1 MSSKH
6 NPENAT
12 TDSEDLIACDYC
24 DAVYL
29 RVELGHDERA
39 VCLRCGCE
47 LYRAST
53 RAFRHL
59 LPLTLA
65 TLPLFLISNWY
76 PIIEMDLKG
85 MRTQTTLFGA
95 VQALYGDGMGLVAV
109 VVFATTILVP
119 VSEMLMMLYL
129 LVPMRRG
136 RLPAGFKPVV
146 RAIVHTRP
154 WGMIEVFMIGI
165 LVSLVKLTSTASVL
179 PGIALWSF
187 AALVF
192 VLAAILAFDPRD
204 FWLYRMKAE
213 QR

>member
-1 MSSKH
+1 MSSEHK
-6 NPENAT
+6 PEDAAT
-12 TDSEDLIACDYC
+12 DPAKLIACDYC
-24 DAVYL
+24 DAVYH
-29 RVELGHDERA
+29 RVKLGHDERA
-39 VCLRCGCE
+39 VCQRCGCE
-47 LYRAST
+47 LYRASA
-53 RAFRHL
+53 RVFRHL

-65 TLPLFLISNWY
+65 TLPLFLISNSF

-85 MRTQTTLFGA
+85 MRTQTTLFGS

-109 VVFATTILVP
+109 LVFATTILFP

-129 LVPMRRG
+129 LIPMRRG
-136 RLPAGFKPVV
+136 RLPVGFEPVV
-146 RAIVHTRP
+146 RGIVQTRP

-187 AALVF
+187 GALVF

-204 FWLYRMKAE
+204 FWLYREKVGK
-213 QR
+213 R